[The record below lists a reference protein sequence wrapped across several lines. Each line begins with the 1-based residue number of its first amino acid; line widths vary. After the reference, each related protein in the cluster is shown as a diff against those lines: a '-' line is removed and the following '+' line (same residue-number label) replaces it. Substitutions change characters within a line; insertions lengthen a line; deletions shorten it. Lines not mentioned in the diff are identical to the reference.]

1 MGIAQTIGQRIRNY
15 RLQNKLSQEELAERA
30 GCHHTY
36 IGQIERG
43 EKNASIESIDKI
55 ASALGISLSKLFEFL
70 GSETPKEDD
79 YAYQA
84 YELITLNPQKN
95 KRSFMRFFIRSKNIK
110 IFENI
115 SRLYCLKY
123 ERLFFWKNQFCY
135 NIILMYKRILPIS

>member
-1 MGIAQTIGQRIRNY
+1 MIFIDYLHRKEDGLWESHRLLGQRIRNSPIAK
-15 RLQNKLSQEELAERA
+15 QNLVKKNWQRRA

-84 YELITLNPQKN
+84 YELITAQSPEEQK
-95 KRSFMRFFIRSKNIK
+95 K
-110 IFENI
+110 
-115 SRLYCLKY
+115 L
-123 ERLFFWKNQFCY
+123 
-135 NIILMYKRILPIS
+135 

>member
-84 YELITLNPQKN
+84 YELIIASKSF
-95 KRSFMRFFIRSKNIK
+95 KGRSSSSTIVVGKHS
-110 IFENI
+110 
-115 SRLYCLKY
+115 SA
-123 ERLFFWKNQFCY
+123 QT
-135 NIILMYKRILPIS
+135 ILR

>member
-43 EKNASIESIDKI
+43 EKNASIESIRLHLHLEFHFQNCLNFLAAKHRKRMTMHTK
-55 ASALGISLSKLFEFL
+55 LMSLL
-70 GSETPKEDD
+70 
-79 YAYQA
+79 Q
-84 YELITLNPQKN
+84 LNPQKN

>member
-55 ASALGISLSKLFEFL
+55 ASALGILLSKLFEFL

-79 YAYQA
+79 Y
-84 YELITLNPQKN
+84 
-95 KRSFMRFFIRSKNIK
+95 SKNLSRMNSVSSHSSEVMK
-110 IFENI
+110 ICTLRNALLI
-115 SRLYCLKY
+115 
-123 ERLFFWKNQFCY
+123 FFA
-135 NIILMYKRILPIS
+135 

>member
-84 YELITLNPQKN
+84 YELITAQSPEEQK
-95 KRSFMRFFIRSKNIK
+95 KLLRFFIRSKNIK